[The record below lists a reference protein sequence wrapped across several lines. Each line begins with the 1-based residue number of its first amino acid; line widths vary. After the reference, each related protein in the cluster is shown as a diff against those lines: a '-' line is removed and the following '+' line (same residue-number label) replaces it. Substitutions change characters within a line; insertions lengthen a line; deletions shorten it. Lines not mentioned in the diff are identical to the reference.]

1 MVQINSVTVDQLDYL
16 SVLECEVRVLQ
27 DRLEPHDTGHIH
39 TAISVLTE
47 RIVELKEDIRADLYS
62 AKNR

>member
-27 DRLEPHDTGHIH
+27 DRIQPHDTGHIH
-39 TAISVLTE
+39 TAISVLSE
-47 RIVELKEDIRADLYS
+47 RIVELKEDIRANLHS
-62 AKNR
+62 AKSR

>member
-16 SVLECEVRVLQ
+16 SVLESEVRLLQ

-62 AKNR
+62 AKTR

>member
-39 TAISVLTE
+39 TAISVLSE
-47 RIVELKEDIRADLYS
+47 RIVELKEDIRADLHR
-62 AKNR
+62 AKSR

>member
-39 TAISVLTE
+39 TAISVLLPLWAQLPLQT
-47 RIVELKEDIRADLYS
+47 RHS
-62 AKNR
+62 T